1 MPSAGWEH
9 RMKNVLVV
17 EDDSAMAIA
26 LRDGLEYEGYAVSL
40 ANDGE
45 VGLQMASDS
54 PPDLILLDVM
64 LPKLS
69 GLSLCRELRHRGRDM
84 PIIMLTARGQEL
96 DKVQGLKAGADD
108 YLTKPFGFLE
118 LAARIEAVLRRS
130 ASVEARKY
138 AFGPVTVDFRRRE
151 ADRAGERVALS
162 AREFELL
169 AYLIQHRGEVL
180 TRQQLLEAVWGYH
193 GGSNTRTVD
202 MHVAKLR
209 KKLEDDPARPH
220 WIVTQHR
227 VGYRFDG

>member
-1 MPSAGWEH
+1 L
-9 RMKNVLVV
+9 KNVLVV

-45 VGLQMASDS
+45 AGLRMASEFH
-54 PPDLILLDVM
+54 PDLILLDVM

-69 GLSLCRELRHRGRDM
+69 GLSLCRELRNRGRDM
-84 PIIMLTARGQEL
+84 PIIMLTARGHEI

-108 YLTKPFGFLE
+108 YVSKPFGFLE
-118 LAARIEAVLRRS
+118 LSARIEAVLRRS
-130 ASVEARKY
+130 GSIEVKRY
-138 AFGPVTVDFRRRE
+138 GFGPITVDFRRRE
-151 ADRAGERVALS
+151 AERDGRSITLS

-169 AYLIQHRGEVL
+169 VFLIQHRGEVL

-202 MHVAKLR
+202 MHIAKLR
-209 KKLEDDPARPH
+209 KKLEDDPARPS

>member
-1 MPSAGWEH
+1 
-9 RMKNVLVV
+9 
-17 EDDSAMAIA
+17 MATA

-45 VGLQMASDS
+45 AGLQMAGEVH
-54 PPDLILLDVM
+54 PDLILLDVM

-69 GLSLCRELRHRGRDM
+69 GLSLCRELRNRGRDV

-118 LAARIEAVLRRS
+118 LTARMEAVLRRS
-130 ASVEARKY
+130 GSVEERRY
-138 AFGPVTVDFRRRE
+138 GFGPVTVDFRRRE
-151 ADRAGERVALS
+151 AERDNERIPLS

-169 AYLIQHRGEVL
+169 AYLIEHRGEVL

-209 KKLEDDPARPH
+209 KKIEGRKGAPRFILT
-220 WIVTQHR
+220 VHR
-227 VGYRFDG
+227 AGYKFVG

>member
-1 MPSAGWEH
+1 V
-9 RMKNVLVV
+9 KNVLVV
-17 EDDSAMAIA
+17 EDDSAMATA
-26 LRDGLEYEGYAVSL
+26 LRDGLEYEGYAVAL

-45 VGLQMASDS
+45 SGLQMASDYQ
-54 PPDLILLDVM
+54 PDLILLDVM

-69 GLSLCRELRHRGRDM
+69 GLSVCRELRNRGRDV
-84 PIIMLTARGQEL
+84 PIIMLTARGQEI

-118 LAARIEAVLRRS
+118 LTARIEAVLRRS
-130 ASVEARKY
+130 GAIEVKRY
-138 AFGPVTVDFRRRE
+138 GFGPITVDFRRRE
-151 ADRAGERVALS
+151 AERDGEAIALS

-169 AYLIQHRGEVL
+169 VFLIEHRGEVL
-180 TRQQLLEAVWGYH
+180 TRQRLLEAVWGYH

-202 MHVAKLR
+202 MHIAKLR
-209 KKLEDDPARPH
+209 KKLEDDAANPS

>member
-1 MPSAGWEH
+1 V
-9 RMKNVLVV
+9 KNVLVV
-17 EDDSAMAIA
+17 EDDSAMATA

-40 ANDGE
+40 ADDGE
-45 VGLQMASDS
+45 AGLRMASEFH
-54 PPDLILLDVM
+54 PDLILLDVM

-69 GLSLCRELRHRGRDM
+69 GLSLCRELRNRGRDI
-84 PIIMLTARGQEL
+84 PIIMLTARGQEI

-118 LAARIEAVLRRS
+118 LTARMEAVLRRS
-130 ASVEARKY
+130 GALGTKKY
-138 AFGPVTVDFRRRE
+138 GFGTITVDFRRRE
-151 ADRAGERVALS
+151 AERAGERIVLS

-169 AYLIQHRGEVL
+169 VFLIQHRGEVL
-180 TRQQLLEAVWGYH
+180 TRHRLLEAVWGYH

-202 MHVAKLR
+202 MHIAKLR
-209 KKLEDDPARPH
+209 KKLEDDAAHPA

>member
-1 MPSAGWEH
+1 
-9 RMKNVLVV
+9 MKNVLVV

-45 VGLQMASDS
+45 AGLRMASEFH
-54 PPDLILLDVM
+54 PDLILLDVM

-69 GLSLCRELRHRGRDM
+69 GLSLCRELRNRGRDM
-84 PIIMLTARGQEL
+84 PIIMLTARGHEI

-108 YLTKPFGFLE
+108 YVSKPFGFLE
-118 LAARIEAVLRRS
+118 LSARIEAVLRRS
-130 ASVEARKY
+130 GSIEVKRY
-138 AFGPVTVDFRRRE
+138 GFGPITVDFRRRE
-151 ADRAGERVALS
+151 AERDGRSITLS

-169 AYLIQHRGEVL
+169 VFLIQHRGEVL

-202 MHVAKLR
+202 MHIAKLR
-209 KKLEDDPARPH
+209 KKLEDDPARPS

>member
-1 MPSAGWEH
+1 
-9 RMKNVLVV
+9 MKNVLVV
-17 EDDSAMAIA
+17 EDDSAMATA

-45 VGLQMASDS
+45 AGLQMASDFQ
-54 PPDLILLDVM
+54 PDLILLDVM

-69 GLSLCRELRHRGRDM
+69 GLSLCRELRNRGRDI

-108 YLTKPFGFLE
+108 YLTKPFGFPE
-118 LAARIEAVLRRS
+118 LAARMEAVLRRS
-130 ASVEARKY
+130 GSIELKKY
-138 AFGPVTVDFRRRE
+138 GFGSITVDFRRRE
-151 ADRAGERVALS
+151 AESDGRRIALS

-169 AYLIQHRGEVL
+169 VYLIQHRGEVL

-209 KKLEDDPARPH
+209 KKLEQDPARPV

>member
-1 MPSAGWEH
+1 L
-9 RMKNVLVV
+9 KNVLVV
-17 EDDSAMAIA
+17 EDDTAMATA

-45 VGLQMASDS
+45 AGLQMASEF
-54 PPDLILLDVM
+54 PPDLILVDVM
-64 LPKLS
+64 LPKIS
-69 GLSLCRELRHRGRDM
+69 GLSLCRELRNRGRDV

-118 LAARIEAVLRRS
+118 LTARMEAVLRRS
-130 ASVEARKY
+130 GAIEERKY
-138 AFGPVTVDFRRRE
+138 GFGPITIDFRRRE
-151 ADRAGERVALS
+151 AEREGERVPLS

-169 AYLIQHRGEVL
+169 AYLIEHRGEVL

-209 KKLEDDPARPH
+209 KKLEEDPARPL
-220 WIVTQHR
+220 WIITQHR

>member
-1 MPSAGWEH
+1 
-9 RMKNVLVV
+9 MKNVLVV

-45 VGLQMASDS
+45 AGLQMASEFQ
-54 PPDLILLDVM
+54 PDLILLDVM

-69 GLSLCRELRHRGRDM
+69 GLSLCRELRNRGRDI

-118 LAARIEAVLRRS
+118 LTARMEAVLRRS
-130 ASVEARKY
+130 ASIEIRKY
-138 AFGPVTVDFRRRE
+138 AFGNTIVDFRRRE
-151 ADRAGERVALS
+151 AERAGERIALS

-209 KKLEDDPARPH
+209 KKLEDDPARPS